1 MCACV
6 MCVLVHMCTRMWR
19 QEVYVECLLL
29 PSTISCETGSLTE
42 SEPTNWLG
50 PLARE
55 LQRLSRLCVPSP
67 ELGLQ
72 MCCCSLDPSP
82 HVCTVSTCPAEPL
95 PALGLSC
102 FVPLRQLFPD
112 FISVLAHCEA
122 RLCFVCGIWNPSSS
136 LMCIRTFLHTC
147 LTAAICRGGWAPCL
161 PSSAMLHTCP
171 LLQSWLTAQG
181 GYCSMQHR
189 VS

>member
-1 MCACV
+1 
-6 MCVLVHMCTRMWR
+6 MCVHVHMCTRMWR

-95 PALGLSC
+95 PALACPVLCHFGSC
-102 FVPLRQLFPD
+102 FQTLSLCSPTVRLD
-112 FISVLAHCEA
+112 FALSVGYGTP
-122 RLCFVCGIWNPSSS
+122 V
-136 LMCIRTFLHTC
+136 
-147 LTAAICRGGWAPCL
+147 L
-161 PSSAMLHTCP
+161 P
-171 LLQSWLTAQG
+171 
-181 GYCSMQHR
+181 
-189 VS
+189 